1 MLEVGMEHR
10 PVSWR
15 GGNMNS
21 SNLNLQEKHRNEQNQ
36 KTPTEKAAGTQATAH
51 PSMQTLAETIKD
63 FNEGAA

>member
-1 MLEVGMEHR
+1 
-10 PVSWR
+10 
-15 GGNMNS
+15 MNS